1 MIRLFVIDSTPVEQM
16 DESATSRHEQAP
28 FNGLNSHG
36 VMPESSPDPYV
47 QFLENWIPGIGECT
61 ELHDKLHDHFGL
73 DFSVNSEARLLG
85 FQLGHHPAGNFF
97 HVMIFAVI
105 STLLYP
111 IPYRNSFS
119 DLKDFFRSYVLGKNF
134 QLISYW
140 FIPRGILAWQKV

>member
-1 MIRLFVIDSTPVEQM
+1 M
-16 DESATSRHEQAP
+16 
-28 FNGLNSHG
+28 G
-36 VMPESSPDPYV
+36 VMPESGPDPYV

-85 FQLGHHPAGNFF
+85 FQLGHHPAGNFL

-111 IPYRNSFS
+111 SPYRNDWA
-119 DLKDFFRSYVLGKNF
+119 DLRDFFVLMCWAKIFSSFPIG
-134 QLISYW
+134 LSREASW
-140 FIPRGILAWQKV
+140 LGRALEWLG

>member
-1 MIRLFVIDSTPVEQM
+1 M
-16 DESATSRHEQAP
+16 
-28 FNGLNSHG
+28 GG
-36 VMPESSPDPYV
+36 MPESGPDPYV

-85 FQLGHHPAGNFF
+85 FQLGHHPAGNFL

-111 IPYRNSFS
+111 SPYRNDWS
-119 DLKDFFRSYVLGKNF
+119 DLRDFFRSYVLGKNF

-140 FIPRGILAWQKV
+140 FIPRGILAWQSL

>member
-1 MIRLFVIDSTPVEQM
+1 
-16 DESATSRHEQAP
+16 
-28 FNGLNSHG
+28 
-36 VMPESSPDPYV
+36 MPESGPDPYV

-85 FQLGHHPAGNFF
+85 FQLGHHPAGNFLHVMIF
-97 HVMIFAVI
+97 AVIITCNFLHVMIFAVI

-111 IPYRNSFS
+111 SPYRNDWS
-119 DLKDFFRSYVLGKNF
+119 DLRDFFRSYVLGKNF

-140 FIPRGILAWQKV
+140 FIPRGILAWERG

>member
-1 MIRLFVIDSTPVEQM
+1 MAGSFVDC
-16 DESATSRHEQAP
+16 QAQ
-28 FNGLNSHG
+28 
-36 VMPESSPDPYV
+36 SSLCPAFGPDPYV

-61 ELHDKLHDHFGL
+61 ELHDKLHEHFEL

-85 FQLGHHPAGNFF
+85 FQLGHHPAGNFL

-111 IPYRNSFS
+111 SPYRNDWS
-119 DLKDFFRSYVLGKNF
+119 DLRDFFRSYVLGKNF

-140 FIPRGILAWQKV
+140 FIPRGILAWQRA

>member
-1 MIRLFVIDSTPVEQM
+1 
-16 DESATSRHEQAP
+16 
-28 FNGLNSHG
+28 
-36 VMPESSPDPYV
+36 MPESGPDPYV

-61 ELHDKLHDHFGL
+61 ELHDKLHDHFEL

-111 IPYRNSFS
+111 TSYRNNFS
-119 DLKDFFRSYVLGKNF
+119 ELEDFFRSYVLGKNF

-140 FIPRGILAWQKV
+140 FIPRGILAWQKSRGF

>member
-1 MIRLFVIDSTPVEQM
+1 
-16 DESATSRHEQAP
+16 
-28 FNGLNSHG
+28 
-36 VMPESSPDPYV
+36 MPESSPDPYV

-105 STLLYP
+105 SNLLYL

-119 DLKDFFRSYVLGKNF
+119 DLKDFFRSYVLGKIFSLFPIGSSHEESLHGRECEKHNSTV
-134 QLISYW
+134 LI
-140 FIPRGILAWQKV
+140 PAVMQALVR

>member
-1 MIRLFVIDSTPVEQM
+1 MKTTQLERI
-16 DESATSRHEQAP
+16 DESATSRCCEDA
-28 FNGLNSHG
+28 FNSLKRHG
-36 VMPESSPDPYV
+36 VMSKSGPDPYV

-97 HVMIFAVI
+97 HVIVFAVI

-111 IPYRNSFS
+111 RTYRNNLL

-140 FIPRGILAWQKV
+140 FVPRRILSW